1 MVGSPKLYKNTGMST
16 LQQNNSR
23 FTSVSLFGDTSFDNN
38 SITFITGATL
48 DCIISTRIF
57 DL

>member
-1 MVGSPKLYKNTGMST
+1 MAGSPKLYKNSDMCT

-38 SITFITGATL
+38 SSTFITGDTL
-48 DCIISTRIF
+48 HCIISTRIF
-57 DL
+57 D